1 MNTIHGAWVANLTWK
16 EVENRISTGAA
27 GILPVGAACK
37 EHGLHLPMNTDQI
50 QAEWLARQL
59 AQTENVLVWP
69 TVVYGYYP
77 AFTDYPGSCTLQN
90 ETFTQMIR
98 EILATVINSSVRHI
112 LIINTGI
119 STIAPLE
126 QAINS
131 PGCKNSVTVL
141 NVYSGERF
149 LQVQNN
155 IQQQKQGGHAD
166 EIETSI
172 MLAMAPEYVDMES
185 AETGNA
191 ENIRGVLNRRDPDSP
206 GYSASGVVG
215 DPLLA
220 TADKGRQ
227 LCDAMLLDLVDLYRN
242 L

>member
-1 MNTIHGAWVANLTWK
+1 MNNIRGAWVANITWK
-16 EVENRISTGAA
+16 EVENRVNTGAA

-59 AQTENVLVWP
+59 AQTEDILIWP
-69 TVVYGYYP
+69 TVVYGFYP
-77 AFTDYPGSCTLQN
+77 AFTDYPGSCSLHN
-90 ETFTQMIR
+90 ETFMQMIR
-98 EILATVINSSVRHI
+98 EILETVLSSGIRHI
-112 LIINTGI
+112 MIINTGI
-119 STIAPLE
+119 STITPLE
-126 QAINS
+126 QAIYF
-131 PGCKNSVTVL
+131 PGCKNRVTVF
-141 NVYSGERF
+141 NVYSGVRF
-149 LQVQNN
+149 LQAQSNL
-155 IQQQKQGGHAD
+155 QQQKQGGHAD

-172 MLAMAPEYVDMES
+172 MLAIVPECVAMES
-185 AETGNA
+185 AETCNVK
-191 ENIRGVLNRRDPDSP
+191 ITRGVLNRRDPDSP

-227 LCDAMLLDLVDLYRN
+227 LCDAMLLDLVDLFRT